1 MVCYYNYIIIIF
13 GKYNK
18 YKGSHSIKGERPHD
32 IRETERAM
40 FIKRFYM
47 IAFVVGVL
55 PLDNA
60 NGEII
65 LLLSF
70 ELIMFILYSNISQVT
85 SW

>member
-1 MVCYYNYIIIIF
+1 MVCYNNYLANN
-13 GKYNK
+13 YNK
-18 YKGSHSIKGERPHD
+18 YKGSHPIKKKREKPRD

-60 NGEII
+60 NGELIVII
-65 LLLSF
+65 
-70 ELIMFILYSNISQVT
+70 II
-85 SW
+85 